1 MQSRTGSFASLT
13 RLKRASTMPDQ
24 PVIHRICAVSFV
36 VLIALPF
43 TAPFAMFDL
52 RDAAVRS
59 RAATVV
65 DVATAAA
72 SDDGPVWSDRSGR
85 HHHAMQLAALNSGH
99 ASPGVACLCFTPL
112 SPSAMTPVPHDT
124 SVIAT
129 VLRI

>member
-1 MQSRTGSFASLT
+1 
-13 RLKRASTMPDQ
+13 
-24 PVIHRICAVSFV
+24 VIHRICAVTFV

-52 RDAAVRS
+52 RDSAVRS
-59 RAATVV
+59 HAPCVF

-72 SDDGPVWSDRSGR
+72 ADDGPVWSDRSGR
-85 HHHAMQLAALNSGH
+85 HHHAMQFAALNSGH
-99 ASPGVACLCFTPL
+99 ASPGVAFLLDTPL
-112 SPSAMTPVPHDT
+112 LPSAMTSVPLDT